1 LVEPP
6 AKPKLQNLFAPVKSS
21 IKFGQNALDELDED
35 DPSYLLNTLYYTD
48 AISDDEPSP
57 YLDAMKRKKWLYEAY
72 SDFLSTRHSQP
83 SGPKT
88 YILKLI
94 EFNKIALIEKQP
106 SATNSAV
113 REDWWC
119 TSSNP

>member
-1 LVEPP
+1 V
-6 AKPKLQNLFAPVKSS
+6 
-21 IKFGQNALDELDED
+21 LDELDED

-57 YLDAMKRKKWLYEAY
+57 YLDAMKRKKWLFEAY
-72 SDFLSTRHSQP
+72 SDFLQTRRSHISQP

-88 YILKLI
+88 YLLKLI

-106 SATNSAV
+106 SVASSAI